1 LAASSIFNAGAGQQR
16 IGELVV
22 DFENEMA
29 EKSVEKL
36 FCA

>member
-1 LAASSIFNAGAGQQR
+1 MLVLVNNALV
-16 IGELVV
+16 ELDV

>member
-1 LAASSIFNAGAGQQR
+1 MLVLINNA
-16 IGELVV
+16 LVESDV
-22 DFENEMA
+22 DFENELA

>member
-1 LAASSIFNAGAGQQR
+1 MLLLANNALVD
-16 IGELVV
+16 LVV

>member
-1 LAASSIFNAGAGQQR
+1 MLVLVNNALV
-16 IGELVV
+16 ELVV
-22 DFENEMA
+22 DFENEIA

>member
-1 LAASSIFNAGAGQQR
+1 MLVLVNNALV
-16 IGELVV
+16 EFVV
-22 DFENEMA
+22 DFENERA